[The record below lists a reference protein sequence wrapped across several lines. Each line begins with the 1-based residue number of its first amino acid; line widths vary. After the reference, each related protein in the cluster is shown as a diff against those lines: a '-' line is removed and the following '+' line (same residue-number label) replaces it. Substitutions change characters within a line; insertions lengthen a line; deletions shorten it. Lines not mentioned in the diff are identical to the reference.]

1 MSFFIYNKVNLV
13 YNIKPSGGGIMD
25 FKMNINKYNFFVKN
39 IIFNE
44 PKKEKEIFDL
54 LVKGYNANEIGVK
67 IGMCER
73 TVYRRKNELKK
84 KMVGLF

>member
-1 MSFFIYNKVNLV
+1 
-13 YNIKPSGGGIMD
+13 MD

-54 LVKGYNANEIGVK
+54 LVKGYNAYEIGNK

-84 KMVGLF
+84 KMISLF